1 MFWNPIIVGFLY
13 LMFIMFQNGFELVQ
27 SSEKPRLSN
36 DSSKKNKMWKLTK
49 ITDPIKSSYQPNKV
63 KSES

>member
-1 MFWNPIIVGFLY
+1 
-13 LMFIMFQNGFELVQ
+13 MFIMFQNGFELVQ

-63 KSES
+63 NSKS